1 MNLEYTK
8 SNLSFLSSR
17 LLQISS
23 WINSI
28 FCLEVMLRLQYS
40 KYLLSISTPTTCPVS
55 PTILAISLVT
65 EPEPHPISMQLMP
78 FFRPAFK
85 SVCFVIGSIR
95 STGFRALLS
104 RCHGYLKY
112 IFLTQIFTSLIYF
125 VKKLWHCIDESIL
138 LHPFNYF

>member
-65 EPEPHPISMQLMP
+65 EPEPHPISIQLLP

-85 SVCFVIGSIR
+85 RVCFVIGSNKVDWI
-95 STGFRALLS
+95 SSLAISLS
-104 RCHGYLKY
+104 RLPKIYLSDTNFY
-112 IFLTQIFTSLIYF
+112 
-125 VKKLWHCIDESIL
+125 L
-138 LHPFNYF
+138 LDLLCQEALALHR